1 MYFCYCVVWFF
12 FFFKQKTAYE
22 MRISD
27 WSSDVCSSDLLNLL
41 VRLRVSSDHSKL
53 SLAAKFGAEPE
64 DVADLLMATRQASDA
79 LGICFH
85 VGSQAMTP
93 HAYAQAME
101 RARAA
106 IVAAS
111 VTVDIVDVGGGF
123 PSSYPGMEPP
133 PLDAYFDTI
142 HSSFES
148 LPTYGRAHVRT
159 PDTNA

>member
-1 MYFCYCVVWFF
+1 M
-12 FFFKQKTAYE
+12 
-22 MRISD
+22 SD
-27 WSSDVCSSDLLNLL
+27 WRSDVFSSDLLQKLVRATEGAQDLNLRF
-41 VRLRVSSDHSKL
+41 RLRVSSDHSKL

-64 DVADLLMATRQASDA
+64 EVAELLMATRQAADA

-101 RARAA
+101 RVRAA

-133 PLDAYFDTI
+133 PLDASFDTI
-142 HSSFES
+142 HRSFES
-148 LPTYGRAHVRT
+148 LPISYSAEQIGRAHV
-159 PDTNA
+159 

>member
-1 MYFCYCVVWFF
+1 
-12 FFFKQKTAYE
+12 
-22 MRISD
+22 
-27 WSSDVCSSDLLNLL
+27 
-41 VRLRVSSDHSKL
+41 
-53 SLAAKFGAEPE
+53 
-64 DVADLLMATRQASDA
+64 MATRQASDA

-142 HSSFES
+142 HRSFES
-148 LPTYGRAHVRT
+148 LPISYPAELWCEPGRALSAEYSSLIVRRSEEHT
-159 PDTNA
+159 SELQSLMR

>member
-1 MYFCYCVVWFF
+1 
-12 FFFKQKTAYE
+12 
-22 MRISD
+22 
-27 WSSDVCSSDLLNLL
+27 
-41 VRLRVSSDHSKL
+41 
-53 SLAAKFGAEPE
+53 
-64 DVADLLMATRQASDA
+64 MATRQASDA

-93 HAYAQAME
+93 HAYARAME

-142 HSSFES
+142 HRSFES
-148 LPTYGRAHVRT
+148 LPISYSAALWCEPGRALSADYSPLIVTGEH
-159 PDTNA
+159 PPGEAPSIKPGPQ